1 MAASISLVS
10 FWAICAF
17 PWILSGAAAAF
28 PVALPAG
35 WLEQP
40 PSPARV
46 STRKYKVPALRCIR
60 RALAFNLFFVP
71 YEVITGQAGGH
82 LRGDAVALLNQAVLT
97 VQSGPSGPRIVI
109 DRARQAVA
117 TWETL

>member
-28 PVALPAG
+28 PVALAAG

-71 YEVITGQAGGH
+71 YEVITGQGGGH
-82 LRGDAVALLNQAVLT
+82 LRAVRMGGSVTPQRVNSAPAHW
-97 VQSGPSGPRIVI
+97 S
-109 DRARQAVA
+109 A
-117 TWETL
+117 

>member
-28 PVALPAG
+28 PVALAAG

-82 LRGDAVALLNQAVLT
+82 VRAARMGASVAPHSWRTGSLSPA
-97 VQSGPSGPRIVI
+97 
-109 DRARQAVA
+109 AFAA
-117 TWETL
+117 HA

>member
-28 PVALPAG
+28 PVALAAG

-60 RALAFNLFFVP
+60 RALAFNMFFVP
-71 YEVITGQAGGH
+71 YEVITGQGRGH
-82 LRGDAVALLNQAVLT
+82 VHRQCLYSEVVSSFSVHTR
-97 VQSGPSGPRIVI
+97 SVI
-109 DRARQAVA
+109 PASIAASVG
-117 TWETL
+117 